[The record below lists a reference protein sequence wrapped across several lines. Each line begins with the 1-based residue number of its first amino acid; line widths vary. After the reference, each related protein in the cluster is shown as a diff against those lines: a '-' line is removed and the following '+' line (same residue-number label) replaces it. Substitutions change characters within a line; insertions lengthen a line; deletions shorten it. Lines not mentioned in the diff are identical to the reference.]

1 MTDEFVLRPAGSAD
15 LEGVTALAG
24 SRERAEVRLMAAERG
39 DESTLVA
46 EVVGGIVGVVSVRW
60 DEGCDP
66 PNPWLYGL
74 QVSPEHRRLGLGRS
88 LVRAIEDAASQ
99 RGADQVS
106 LDVDLDDDAGTRF
119 YEDLGYV
126 PLGAHQHHW
135 RSLDPH
141 TGAVLDEGTN
151 PTLIMRRALR

>member
-1 MTDEFVLRPAGSAD
+1 MTEFELRPAGTAD
-15 LEGVTALAG
+15 LEGITVLAG

-39 DESTLVA
+39 DESTTVA
-46 EVVGGIVGVVSVRW
+46 EVDGRIVGVVSVRW

-74 QVSPEHRRLGLGRS
+74 QVAEEHRRLGLGRA
-88 LVRAIEDAASQ
+88 LIGAVEDAATQ

-106 LDVDLDDDAGTRF
+106 LDVDLDDDAVTHF

-126 PLGAHQHHW
+126 VLGPHLHHW
-135 RSLDPH
+135 RTLDPH
-141 TGAVLDEGTN
+141 TGAMLDEGTS